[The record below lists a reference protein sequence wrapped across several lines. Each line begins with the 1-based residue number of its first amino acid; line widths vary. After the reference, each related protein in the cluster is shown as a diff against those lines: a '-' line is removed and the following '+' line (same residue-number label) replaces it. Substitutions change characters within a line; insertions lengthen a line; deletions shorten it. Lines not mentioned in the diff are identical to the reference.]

1 MTMRPAVRHTIVVLV
16 IVAALAL
23 SWLGTVDTVAKR
35 STEAGLQRA
44 LATYAVA
51 RGFNAIISLA
61 MSASVNV
68 QFIAGMQVSPGAL
81 LDPLDD
87 LIEQFSLVMLAATV
101 SFAAQRLL
109 IEIGSSWPVS
119 VLLTLVSAIWLA
131 LRWRSRLD
139 GRRAF
144 ATPAQASR
152 MARIAIALICLRFAV
167 PAVALAS
174 EATYQFVM
182 AGTYEA
188 AQAKVKAVE
197 GAEPAEATAPQS
209 RMDRIRR
216 WLSDKTEV
224 AEKIEGLKA
233 RFDAAIEHLVRLTA
247 VFVVQTI
254 VLPLL
259 FFWLMVRLYRTL
271 VPPLYPKR
279 RLEMRVGD
287 ER

>member
-1 MTMRPAVRHTIVVLV
+1 MHRPAVRHAIVVLV
-16 IVAALAL
+16 IAAALAL

-109 IEIGSSWPVS
+109 IEIGGSWPVS
-119 VLLTLVSAIWLA
+119 LLLTFVCATWLA
-131 LRWRSRLD
+131 LRWRRRID
-139 GRRAF
+139 GPSGF
-144 ATPAQASR
+144 ATPARAALA
-152 MARIAIALICLRFAV
+152 ARVAIALICLRFAV

-197 GAEPAEATAPQS
+197 AVEPAEAAAPQS

-216 WLSDKTEV
+216 WLSDKADV
-224 AEKIEGLKA
+224 ADKIDALKA

-259 FFWLMVRLYRTL
+259 FLWLIVRLYRTL
-271 VPPLYPKR
+271 IPPLYPK

-287 ER
+287 EH

>member
-1 MTMRPAVRHTIVVLV
+1 MRPAARHTVVVLLV
-16 IVAALAL
+16 AAALAL

-51 RGFNAIISLA
+51 RGFNAILSLA

-87 LIEQFSLVMLAATV
+87 LVEQFSLVMLAATV

-109 IEIGSSWPVS
+109 IEIGGSWPVS
-119 VLLTLVSAIWLA
+119 LLLTLVSATWLA
-131 LRWRSRLD
+131 LRWRRRLD
-139 GRRAF
+139 GPSGF
-144 ATPAQASR
+144 AGPAR
-152 MARIAIALICLRFAV
+152 VARIAIGLICLRFAV

-174 EATYQFVM
+174 EATYQLVM
-182 AGTYEA
+182 SGTYEA
-188 AQAKVKAVE
+188 AQSKVKAVE
-197 GAEPAEATAPQS
+197 AVEPPEAPRAES
-209 RMDRIRR
+209 RMERIRR
-216 WLSDKTEV
+216 WLADKADV
-224 AEKIEGLKA
+224 AEKIEALRA

-259 FFWLMVRLYRTL
+259 FLWLIVRLYRVL
-271 VPPLYPKR
+271 IPPLYPK

>member
-1 MTMRPAVRHTIVVLV
+1 MTKRRAAVRSTLVVLV

-44 LATYAVA
+44 LATYAIA

-109 IEIGSSWPVS
+109 IEIGASWPVS
-119 VLLTLVSAIWLA
+119 LILTFACAAWLA
-131 LRWRSRLD
+131 VRWR
-139 GRRAF
+139 RRIDSPLGF
-144 ATPAQASR
+144 ATPARA
-152 MARIAIALICLRFAV
+152 ARIAIALICLRFAV

-197 GAEPAEATAPQS
+197 AIEPAETTAPQS
-209 RMDRIRR
+209 RMERIRR
-216 WLSDKTEV
+216 WLSDKAEV
-224 AEKIEGLKA
+224 ADKIEALRA

-259 FFWLMVRLYRTL
+259 FLWLIVRLYRTL
-271 VPPLYPKR
+271 IPPLYPK

>member
-1 MTMRPAVRHTIVVLV
+1 MTMRPAVRRAIVVLV
-16 IVAALAL
+16 IAAALAL

-87 LIEQFSLVMLAATV
+87 LIEQFSVVMLAATV

-109 IEIGSSWPVS
+109 IEIGGSWPVS
-119 VLLTLVSAIWLA
+119 LLLTFVCAAWLA
-131 LRWRSRLD
+131 LRWQRRID
-139 GRRAF
+139 GPLGF
-144 ATPAQASR
+144 ATPARAALAAR
-152 MARIAIALICLRFAV
+152 MALALICLRFAV

-197 GAEPAEATAPQS
+197 AIEPAEVPAPQS

-216 WLSDKTEV
+216 WLSDKADV
-224 AEKIEGLKA
+224 AEKIDALKA

-259 FFWLMVRLYRTL
+259 FLWLIVRLYRTL
-271 VPPLYPKR
+271 LPPRYPK

-287 ER
+287 EH

>member
-1 MTMRPAVRHTIVVLV
+1 MRRPAVRHTIVVLV

-44 LATYAVA
+44 LATYAIA

-109 IEIGSSWPVS
+109 IEIGGSWPVS
-119 VLLTLVSAIWLA
+119 VILTLVSAAWLA
-131 LRWRSRLD
+131 LRWRSRSD
-139 GRRAF
+139 GPLGF
-144 ATPAQASR
+144 ATPARA
-152 MARIAIALICLRFAV
+152 ARIAIALICLRFAV

-197 GAEPAEATAPQS
+197 AAEPADVSAPQS

-224 AEKIEGLKA
+224 AEKIEALKT

-259 FFWLMVRLYRTL
+259 FFWLIVRLYRTL
-271 VPPLYPKR
+271 IPPLYPK